1 MNPWKV
7 ILITAILATLVSFF
21 VSGLIHVM
29 CLLIQ
34 RFSKTAPALAAQVC
48 VPPSGSQHDA
58 EIAVAIASVK
68 AYLASRG

>member
-1 MNPWKV
+1 MNPWKI
-7 ILITAILATLVSFF
+7 ILVTVILATLVSFF
-21 VSGLIHVM
+21 VAGLIHLL

-34 RFSKTAPALAAQVC
+34 RFSKTVPAPAASVN
-48 VPPSGSQHDA
+48 VPQDASQHDA